1 MSRVRSV
8 DLGSLYLAS
17 LEGMGKLVFIR
28 HGEQAFVADLSDSF
42 SFRAID
48 PSADS

>member
-1 MSRVRSV
+1 MPRVRSV
-8 DLGSLYLAS
+8 DLGSSSLAS
-17 LEGMGKLVFIR
+17 LEAMGELVFIR

-42 SFRAID
+42 SATD